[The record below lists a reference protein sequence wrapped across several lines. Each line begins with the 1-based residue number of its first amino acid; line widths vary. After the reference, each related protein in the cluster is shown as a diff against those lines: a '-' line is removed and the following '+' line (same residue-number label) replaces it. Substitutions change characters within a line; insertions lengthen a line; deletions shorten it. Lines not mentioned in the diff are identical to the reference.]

1 MEKHDL
7 IILGGAAA
15 GTAAAVYGVR
25 AQIDLKIVTKDLGGE
40 VANSGEIE
48 NWPGVNHT
56 TGIELA
62 ENFNKQLEYNNV
74 PVDNGVTV
82 TSVTKDGNGFLIQGT
97 KDGAQ
102 ISYSAKAV
110 IIGTGAHPRH
120 LNIPGEKEF
129 YQKGV
134 SYCTTCDGPLFKNKN
149 VVTIGGGNSALE
161 SAIMMSAI
169 ASKVTVVNLNPEFR
183 GEKVYVE
190 KLTHTPNVT
199 IISEAKTTKILG
211 GTVATGL
218 EYEDKD
224 GKKQMLDGINGIFVH
239 VGIVPNADFID
250 IVEKDAVGQIKT
262 DKLGRTSVK
271 GIWASGDV
279 TDIPFNQISVAAGQG
294 VTALLDAQNYL
305 NQLKED

>member
-7 IILGGAAA
+7 LILGGAAV

-25 AQIDLKIVTKDLGGE
+25 AKIDLKVIAKDLGGE

-48 NWPGVNHT
+48 NWPGINHT
-56 TGIELA
+56 TGIELS
-62 ENFNKQLEYNNV
+62 ENFNKQLEYNHV
-74 PVDNGVTV
+74 PIDRGVIV
-82 TSVTKDGNGFLIQGT
+82 TSVTKEGAEFLIKGT
-97 KDGAQ
+97 KDGAD
-102 ISYSAKAV
+102 ISYQAKAV

-120 LNIPGEKEF
+120 MNIPGEKEY

-161 SAIMMSAI
+161 SAIMMSGI
-169 ASKVTVVNLNPEFR
+169 ASKVTIVNLNPEFR

-190 KLTHTPNVT
+190 KLNNTANVQ
-199 IISEAKTTKILG
+199 IIYEAKTTKILG
-211 GTVATGL
+211 NTLVTGL
-218 EYEDKD
+218 EYEDKN
-224 GKKQMLDGINGIFVH
+224 GQKQILDGINGIFAH
-239 VGIVPNADFID
+239 IGIVPNADFID

-262 DKLGRTSVK
+262 DKLGRTSVP
-271 GIWASGDV
+271 GIWAAGDV

-305 NQLKED
+305 NQL